1 MKKITSYFSRFILV
15 SLLVPHYGFAL
26 DQRTQAQD
34 SSTQGALSS
43 AETALIDAKTEPENP
58 LTETKKAEP
67 LQEAATIE
75 FNYVNEDITN
85 IINSLAT
92 KKGVNVIIPLGANA
106 LANKVTLSLSNR
118 ITLDEAWAFL
128 QTFLDLSGY
137 SMIPRGDMYYITK
150 KNNTVAK
157 EPLPLFV
164 GMKPSDLPDTDE
176 RIRYI
181 YYLSNI
187 KVSDAADNELA
198 TLLKDLLPQPDGAF
212 KMDPPSN
219 GLIISARSR
228 EIKSL
233 MEIIVKLDKVGFLEK
248 FEIFRLRFTNAK
260 DVAELFNN
268 SLLKADADP
277 NRYRLDTKR
286 TTDATYF
293 SKFTRIIP
301 DGRTNSLIILGRF
314 QAIERIKEFIRNYID
329 VKIESGKS
337 PLHIYDLQYL
347 KAEEIAPILESII
360 KDDLGGGTGQSQAGA
375 ATAGGTQRSFGEV
388 KILADTPK
396 QPAATTGQETA
407 SLSYYGG
414 NKLVIACSH
423 DDWQEIE
430 KLIQSLD
437 QPRSQVLIEVLI
449 ADLTVDDL
457 RELGTSIRNPGGIP
471 MPGNMNFQTTNLENS
486 FETEGTSPNET
497 IKADLLY
504 APLTK
509 PLPKNQTFVGR
520 DATQGSMA
528 ISFNDADG
536 KVWGVAEI
544 AKNFG
549 AKKILSAP
557 HMIATNNKK
566 ASIIRAEKRLL
577 RDQSSSTASNSTIA
591 FKWVDANLTV
601 NITPRISDH
610 DDVTMQIEI
619 TVNQFKA
626 STTSTDTETPVI
638 TTRELSANATVGNN
652 NVLVLGGLVR
662 LDDSSITNS
671 TPLLGKIPILRWFFS
686 ARQDIAAKTNLT
698 IFIKPIVIRPRL
710 RAGLQEHTQEFLKY
724 IDNYTGKGSLFESL
738 KDPVTKIFFANEGNS
753 TNMVHDFMR
762 FKQEEIAKSA
772 GAPIQNVDL
781 TDGSVSTPKK
791 ERQRKKEAQ
800 LKKNRAAQALSE
812 NESMR
817 AETTPSKNG
826 VAQAEHI
833 FSENE
838 AARADR
844 AKKLLQDTKNPL
856 IDRQQEPENSR

>member
-43 AETALIDAKTEPENP
+43 AETALIDDKTAPENP

-67 LQEAATIE
+67 IQEPATIE

-106 LANKVTLSLSNR
+106 LANKVTLSLPNR

-187 KVSDAADNELA
+187 KVSDAADSEL
-198 TLLKDLLPQPDGAF
+198 TLLLKDLLPQPDGAF

-233 MEIIVKLDKVGFLEK
+233 MEIIVKIDKVGFLEK

-347 KAEEIAPILESII
+347 KAEEIAPILEKII
-360 KDDLGGGTGQSQAGA
+360 QDDLGGGTGQSQAGA

-388 KILADTPK
+388 KIMADTPK
-396 QPAATTGQETA
+396 QAAATGQETA
-407 SLSYYGG
+407 NLSYYGG

-486 FETEGTSPNET
+486 FITEGSSPDAT
-497 IKADLLY
+497 IKADLLK
-504 APLTK
+504 AALPD
-509 PLPKNQTFVGR
+509 PLPNPLTFVGS
-520 DATQGSMA
+520 DVITKGSMV
-528 ISFNDADG
+528 ISLNDADG

-549 AKKILSAP
+549 AQKVLSAP
-557 HMIATNNKK
+557 HMIATNNQK
-566 ASIIRAEKRLL
+566 ATILRSQKRLL
-577 RDQSSSTASNSTIA
+577 RDQGSSSGNTTNIA
-591 FKWVDANLTV
+591 YKWANADLSV
-601 NITPRISDH
+601 VITPRISEH

-619 TVNQFKA
+619 KVNQFRD
-626 STTSTDTETPVI
+626 STTSTDDEVPVR
-638 TTRELSANATVGNN
+638 TTRELSANATIANN

-662 LDDSSITNS
+662 LDDSSVVNT

-698 IFIKPIVIRPRL
+698 IFIKPIVIKPRL
-710 RAGLQEHTQEFLKY
+710 RAGLQEHTQDFLKY
-724 IDNYTGKGSLFESL
+724 IDNYTGKSSLFESL

-791 ERQRKKEAQ
+791 ERQRKKEEQ

-812 NESMR
+812 NEGVR
-817 AETTPSKNG
+817 AETTAAKND
-826 VAQAEHI
+826 VTQAEQT

-838 AARADR
+838 AAREDM